1 MENYRSNDRP
11 AQVDFYRQQ
20 DLTGPLASNPGVE
33 TMRTSYVVALSVTA
47 GMVLGAGAN
56 QGLRAQ
62 INPPAYQI
70 SLEEVSNPEAIER
83 EYHPLASAASRKY
96 GSRHLTN
103 AVAVSID
110 GTQPKNLLVIINQWD
125 SIEQIKA
132 WFNSPE
138 YQKAREIGN
147 KYAKFQI
154 IAVEGLSQ
162 Q

>member
-1 MENYRSNDRP
+1 VGQPSACPDL
-11 AQVDFYRQQ
+11 QVYLKYH
-20 DLTGPLASNPGVE
+20 LTGLSAGDPGGE
-33 TMRTSYVVALSVTA
+33 MMKTSYVVALSATA
-47 GMVLGAGAN
+47 GMVIGAAAV

-62 INPPAYQI
+62 TKPPAYQI

-83 EYHPLASAASRKY
+83 EYHPLASAASQKY
-96 GSRHLTN
+96 GSRHIAN
-103 AVAVSID
+103 SFAVNID

-125 SIEQIKA
+125 SIEQIQA

-138 YQKAREIGN
+138 YQKAREVGN

-154 IAVEGLSQ
+154 IAVEGLVQ

>member
-1 MENYRSNDRP
+1 MKTP
-11 AQVDFYRQQ
+11 
-20 DLTGPLASNPGVE
+20 
-33 TMRTSYVVALSVTA
+33 YVAALSVTA
-47 GMVLGAGAN
+47 GMVLGAGAI

-62 INPPAYQI
+62 TKPPVYQI
-70 SLEEVSNPEAIER
+70 SLEEVSDPEGIER

-96 GSRHLTN
+96 GSRHIAN
-103 AVAVSID
+103 DVAVSID

-125 SIEQIKA
+125 SIEQIRA

-154 IAVEGLSQ
+154 IAVEGLAPQ
-162 Q
+162 